1 MKKNIEITLGERL
14 KDLREEK
21 GYTLE
26 KLEKELDEN
35 KTHISHTSLGK
46 YENDADIKLSYLKI
60 LANFYN
66 VDIDYLL
73 GYTNTRKKDVT
84 HKVVSTKFGISDKS
98 MNRLENMKCDYL
110 QNYKIDI
117 INYLLESPVFTNVL
131 LEQIMNCCNQKSTNN
146 KQNIEASEFGL
157 SRTLIEIID
166 NYYKDVYIPKV
177 PKGNNLFE
185 TLDKINK
192 KKK

>member
-14 KDLREEK
+14 RDLREEK

-26 KLEKELDEN
+26 QLEIELDKKN
-35 KTHISHTSLGK
+35 THISHTSLGK

-60 LANFYN
+60 LVNYYN

-84 HKVVSTKFGISDKS
+84 HKAVSTKFGISDKA

-110 QNYKIDI
+110 QNYKINI

-146 KQNIEASEFGL
+146 KQNIEASEFGI

-166 NYYKDVYIPKV
+166 NYYNEAYPHNN
-177 PKGNNLFE
+177 KGNNLMK
-185 TLDKINK
+185 TLEKINK
-192 KKK
+192 KK